1 MSNRQNRIHPMK
13 TRPISLLKAICATLI
28 LLSLQTI
35 EVKAQQSKL
44 EVGFNYGFSNF
55 LGDLGGNAGKGK
67 TFLKD
72 NMVTLTKFMTG
83 AHVTYR
89 VNEFI
94 SFSLS
99 ANIGRLAGADS
110 LINGLGG
117 YEEARKARNQHFR
130 SPLKEALLVT
140 EIYPTALF
148 EYDPE
153 DVYHRIRPYF
163 VLGVGVFNF
172 KPQAQY
178 EAEDGTKTWVDLK
191 PLKTE
196 GQGMAKYADRKEYKL
211 TQMNLP
217 YGFGVK
223 YYFNQN
229 VALAF
234 EIVNRKT
241 FTDYIDDVSTNY
253 ISNEDFYNHFGE
265 ESPEAKMAIQMA
277 NKTAF
282 ANGGV
287 FRPSYGEGNKRGTA
301 SNKDAYYAS
310 TLKISIR
317 LGRNSESSYGR
328 NSGVKCPVVRF

>member
-1 MSNRQNRIHPMK
+1 MK
-13 TRPISLLKAICATLI
+13 TRLKSLFATIVALLFLTV
-28 LLSLQTI
+28 LLSGP
-35 EVKAQQSKL
+35 VKAQQSKIEL
-44 EVGFNYGFSNF
+44 GFNYGFSNF

-67 TFLKD
+67 GFLKD
-72 NMVTLTKFMTG
+72 NMVSLTKFMTG

-89 VNEFI
+89 ASEFI

-99 ANIGRLAGADS
+99 ANIGRLEGADS

-130 SPLKEALLVT
+130 SPVREALLVT
-140 EIYPTALF
+140 EIYPTTLF
-148 EYDPE
+148 EYDAE

-172 KPQAQY
+172 NPQAQY
-178 EAEDGTKTWVDLK
+178 EAEDGSKTWVDLK
-191 PLKTE
+191 PLRTE

-211 TQMNLP
+211 TQMNIP

-223 YYFNQN
+223 YYLNQN

-253 ISNEDFYNHFGE
+253 ISNEDFYAHFGE

-287 FRPSYGEGNKRGTA
+287 YRPSYGIGNKRGTA

-317 LGRNSESSYGR
+317 LGRNNDYNYGR
-328 NSGVKCPVVRF
+328 NSSVKCPVVRF